1 MRMRMVRMR
10 MRMMRGEFQA
20 RALESGAT
28 DTGERDSGWGPVG
41 VCVYVCVPVHVA
53 VHVCVCV
60 YTGGNRTDVIA
71 ATCCRGPK
79 SRHAHARIKAR
90 TQAAEQRPKQS
101 LNMALM
107 I

>member
-1 MRMRMVRMR
+1 MN
-10 MRMMRGEFQA
+10 FK

-28 DTGERDSGWGPVG
+28 DTGERDSGWVG

-53 VHVCVCV
+53 VHVRMC
-60 YTGGNRTDVIA
+60 TDGKRTDVIA

-90 TQAAEQRPKQS
+90 TQAAKQRPKQS